1 MATLISADLAAAWP
15 GTIIWFRAPYS
26 CGLYT
31 SASPTE
37 TSQSLGHSCCG
48 VLIIKMHFIIFFFSS
63 TSLLLST
70 HLPPA
75 SCTHAQSCNSM
86 DCSLS
91 DFSRQEYWSG
101 WPFLSP
107 YNFFFLMHLCD
118 NFYKS
123 FFYNISLNSS
133 LNTGG

>member
-48 VLIIKMHFIIFFFSS
+48 VLIIKMHFIIFFLVLPVYCYQPI
-63 TSLLLST
+63 SLQPHAHMLSHVT
-70 HLPPA
+70 PWIAACQTFPGKNTGVGGH
-75 SCTHAQSCNSM
+75 
-86 DCSLS
+86 
-91 DFSRQEYWSG
+91 F
-101 WPFLSP
+101 FLHII
-107 YNFFFLMHLCD
+107 FFFLMHLCD